1 MNNNNYCIEAADK
14 MAIAIAARDLLR
26 GLACRDS
33 SLEYE
38 MHLMANRVDEIAKEI
53 GMTALTLKAARA
65 H

>member
-1 MNNNNYCIEAADK
+1 MNNNNTIAAADK

-33 SLEYE
+33 LFEYE
-38 MHLMANRVDEIAKEI
+38 MHAMANRVDEIAKEI

-65 H
+65 N